1 MKMNYGKRP
10 IRMKELL
17 ITSGYPRSG
26 NNYLNQALNLM
37 YYPKDQVNWVRHT
50 TKAIDNAEKIM
61 VPFRN
66 PLDSIS
72 SWHNYPSNGSLTAD
86 VNYYLRFYSSV
97 LQNLNKVVLMYF
109 DYFIN
114 GIDYIKNKTLKYL
127 QIKPLNEISHQKV
140 IDAMVKNGKEMN
152 LPRNDK
158 EQLLQTKTVLSKVKG
173 FTECLKIH
181 NILVEQA
188 L

>member
-1 MKMNYGKRP
+1 
-10 IRMKELL
+10 MKELL

-37 YYPKDQVNWVRHT
+37 YYPNDQVNWVRHT
-50 TKAIDNAEKIM
+50 TRAIDKAEKIM
-61 VPFRN
+61 VTFRN

-114 GIDYIKNKTLKYL
+114 GIDYIKNKAFNNL
-127 QIKPLNEISHQKV
+127 QIKSCNDISHQQV
-140 IDAMVKNGKEMN
+140 IDAMVKNQKVMN

-158 EQLLQTKTVLSKVKG
+158 NELLQTKTLLRKVKG
-173 FTECLKIH
+173 FDDCLKIH
-181 NILVEQA
+181 NILVEQS